1 MYHILLMEFQAV
13 GEPIGEPVNEPVN
26 KLLAGRIMSAMKV
39 LLINP
44 YYPLTEMPSPPLGL
58 AYVAAAFER
67 AGAEV
72 QVLDLV
78 VESYCRNK
86 LERLLMTFQP
96 ELVGATCV
104 TMSFDAAVK
113 VLNDAK
119 EARPEITTLLGG
131 PHVSYRAKETL
142 EECPALDIAVLGE
155 GEVTVAELMTAFGA
169 NGLDADLSGIAGLA
183 FRQGSSVCITTAR
196 PHLQDVNRLAEP
208 ARKMLPMG
216 RYRALGLAVSM
227 ITSRGCPFQC
237 IFCVGRKMSGAKV
250 RYRDPVAVVD
260 ELAHL
265 HALGFKQIN
274 IADDLFTAKKK
285 HCFAICDEIIAR
297 GIDVRW
303 TAFSRANTIS
313 PELLARLKRAG
324 CVQLSFGFESANEDI
339 LKTVQKRIDR
349 ETMLAAVEMC
359 QAAGMSAQA
368 SFIYGLPGES
378 QQTMRETAEF
388 SRRINA
394 MGTTAGIH
402 LLAPFPGT
410 LVREHADRY
419 RLRILTDDWSQ
430 YTANTAIVET
440 PDADRH
446 SLERDVKALQDLVL
460 QQFEDIRN
468 RVEAGVATEEEVD
481 RYQDLDRLGIYYELM
496 MQDLLDRSYPTKC
509 VTDPTCVLTEMVD
522 RVAEQVSYP
531 PDRIRAVLN
540 HGLEQCFFAYTVGK
554 NSVRWFWKEPI
565 AARGGAT

>member
-1 MYHILLMEFQAV
+1 MRL
-13 GEPIGEPVNEPVN
+13 
-26 KLLAGRIMSAMKV
+26 MKV

-44 YYPLTEMPSPPLGL
+44 YYPLSEMPSPPLGL

-78 VESYCRNK
+78 VESYRKSK
-86 LERLLMTFQP
+86 LEVLLTTFQP
-96 ELVGATCV
+96 DLVGATCV
-104 TMSFDAAVK
+104 TMSFDAAMN
-113 VLNDAK
+113 VLNDTKAI
-119 EARPEITTLLGG
+119 RPQVTTLLGG
-131 PHVSYRAKETL
+131 PHISYRAKETL

-155 GEVTVAELMTAFGA
+155 GEVTVAELMATFGKD
-169 NGLDADLSGIAGLA
+169 GLDADLSSIAGLA
-183 FRQGSSVCITTAR
+183 YRRGSSVCITAPR
-196 PHLQDVNRLAEP
+196 PHLHDVNSLAAP
-208 ARKMLPMG
+208 ARELLPMG

-250 RYRDPVAVVD
+250 RYRDAIAVVD
-260 ELAHL
+260 ELAYL
-265 HALGFKQIN
+265 HALGFTQIN

-297 GIDVRW
+297 GLKVRW

-313 PELLARLKRAG
+313 PELLERLKQAG
-324 CVQLSFGFESANEDI
+324 CVQLSFGFESANEEI
-339 LKTVQKRIDR
+339 LKTVQKRITK
-349 ETMLAAVEMC
+349 ETMLAAVKMC

-378 QQTMRETAEF
+378 EQTMRETAEF

-394 MGTTAGIH
+394 MGTTTGIH

-410 LVREHADRY
+410 LVREQAEKY
-419 RLRILTDDWSQ
+419 KLRILTDDWSQ

-440 PDADRH
+440 PDADRD
-446 SLERDVKALQDLVL
+446 SLEKDVKALHDLVV
-460 QQFEDIRN
+460 QQFDHIRN
-468 RVEAGVATEEEVD
+468 RVEEGVATEEEVN

-496 MQDLLDRSYPTKC
+496 MQDLIDRSYAINR
-509 VTDPTCVLTEMVD
+509 VTDAASVLQEMVD
-522 RVAEQVSYP
+522 RVAEQLSYP
-531 PDRIRAVLN
+531 AERIRAVLSY
-540 HGLEQCFFAYTVGK
+540 GLAQKFFGYATEED
-554 NSVRWFWKEPI
+554 SVRWFWNEPMAGI
-565 AARGGAT
+565 RASGVRATGTSAAGMPDHGKTSQPTTGR